1 MTIFSLAGQKM
12 KAQISVI
19 TGDLVNSQQVDTASY
34 IAHLDGLLSEL
45 QQAKYL
51 QHYDIFRGDSFQL
64 VSKPNQGLFLA
75 VYIRIALRAVDAVH
89 WDARLAIGLGTRQ
102 TKNAGYGSA
111 FLNSG
116 NSLDN
121 MAKNCYLALKTDN
134 EKINVIVSD
143 LLPML
148 DHVIGRLSQT
158 EAKIVQTRMFTDTN
172 KGVATALQKATST
185 ISATLKR
192 AAFEEIMRFITAIN
206 RIT

>member
-1 MTIFSLAGQKM
+1 M

-19 TGDLVNSQQVDTASY
+19 TGDLVNSQQVDTANY
-34 IAHLDGLLSEL
+34 IAYLNGLLAEL

-51 QHYDIFRGDSFQL
+51 QQYDIFRGDSFQV
-64 VSKPNQGLFLA
+64 VSKPEKGLFLA
-75 VYIRIALRAVDAVH
+75 VYLRIALRAVDAVH

-102 TKNAGYGSA
+102 AKNTGYGSA

-116 NSLDN
+116 NALDD
-121 MAKNCYLALKTDN
+121 MAKNCYLSLKTDN
-134 EKINVIVSD
+134 QKTNRIVSD

-158 EAKIVQTRMFTDTN
+158 EAKIVQTRMFTSTN
-172 KGVATALQKATST
+172 KEAAAALQKASST
-185 ISATLKR
+185 VSAALKR
-192 AAFEEIMRFITAIN
+192 AAFEEIMQFITAIN